1 MVKFEYKGKTYLRY
15 NDEWVNEHYE
25 IAPLAVKAD
34 LDKMYA
40 DSLVLDSY
48 TTQELVRLADTFK
61 GNESYYLAAKHYKE
75 ALMRGTIEE
84 CRFIYPRLTA
94 CLRKMNRAQEAVE
107 MLTLFKQKYGLHMVP
122 PVLLTSVAAAFCD
135 LKQYD
140 DARKCYR
147 MAVAKMNGNVSPE
160 LMNVKKR
167 IEKEEQERKKRNEMP

>member
-1 MVKFEYKGKTYLRY
+1 MVKLEYKGKTYLRY

-34 LDKMYA
+34 LDKLYA

-61 GNESYYLAAKHYKE
+61 SNESYYLAAKHYKE
-75 ALMRGTIEE
+75 ALLRGTIDE
-84 CRFIYPRLTA
+84 CKFIYPRLTS

-107 MLTLFKQKYGLHMVP
+107 MLTFIKQKYGLHMIT
-122 PVLLTSVAAAFCD
+122 PVLLTSVSAAFCD

-140 DARKCYR
+140 DARKCYK
-147 MAVAKMNGNVSPE
+147 MAVARSHGNVSPE

-167 IEKEEQERKKRNEMP
+167 IEKEEQEQKYKD